1 MESDVQNV
9 TLAPAGSG
17 GPKYQYH
24 LLFIDFA
31 TKKYLQVELV
41 ELPKNLAEQPA
52 LSHRCRLY
60 GIAPVRKGSCL

>member
-1 MESDVQNV
+1 MASDVESV
-9 TLAPAGSG
+9 TLAPFG

-60 GIAPVRKGSCL
+60 GIAPVRKGV